1 MYVDDDGGCQLNQA
15 MLALMVVVVLVL
27 SILPPL
33 LRNGSI
39 FTTAMVSFYV
49 SYLTFAGLEAS
60 DDAECNWFATH
71 SDQLSLWM
79 GFLVTIA
86 AISYTGFAV
95 SKNFVEM
102 SDGSK
107 SLRESAKDHSH
118 DAEDEEAADNGG
130 GGGSNYDDAVSPSGN
145 NEDGAVD
152 ERAAFAAAEKKA
164 NVTFHVCMTFA
175 AVYMCMLY
183 TGWGDDQ
190 ISSDA
195 KARGTTAMAVNLTC
209 VWVTALLYGWT
220 LVAPKCCPS
229 RFGEDEDEDQE
240 INMEI

>member
-1 MYVDDDGGCQLNQA
+1 MYVDPDGGCQLNQA

-130 GGGSNYDDAVSPSGN
+130 GAVFNNGGDLMIMNGTMIANNLATGAAGSGGGLFSTAGSVMISNAMFDSNSAIRAGGAI
-145 NEDGAVD
+145 EIIDG
-152 ERAAFAAAEKKA
+152 
-164 NVTFHVCMTFA
+164 
-175 AVYMCMLY
+175 L
-183 TGWGDDQ
+183 
-190 ISSDA
+190 
-195 KARGTTAMAVNLTC
+195 RGCT
-209 VWVTALLYGWT
+209 
-220 LVAPKCCPS
+220 KCKDPILQ
-229 RFGEDEDEDQE
+229 RLRTE
-240 INMEI
+240 N